1 MKQETK
7 TEIAQIRKIKDLQ
20 VWEAEIA
27 SQKLRIFD
35 EQRKILYATQKRGI
49 ATCGDSLW
57 AEHDNGYERLTNHA
71 KIAIPGDEIE
81 RRSIEIIFTDCD
93 SYERIAPKNDRHFDD
108 RLYFEPL
115 TSSNYQ
121 EWSSQFE
128 EKFGKDENF
137 AYADYFIQ
145 IDWEFEEM
153 RYWLVLALQHYDL
166 REHGRFYFPKHVG
179 IDPAKNH
186 SHVFEWQ
193 QI

>member
-20 VWEAEIA
+20 VWEKEIA
-27 SQKLRIFD
+27 AQKLRIFD
-35 EQRKILYATQKRGI
+35 GQRKILYATKKSGI
-49 ATCGDSLW
+49 ATCGEHLW
-57 AEHDNGYERLTNHA
+57 AQHDNGFEKLTGEACEHA
-71 KIAIPGDEIE
+71 GAEIE

-93 SYERIAPKNDRHFDD
+93 SYERIAPKNDRKFDD
-108 RLYFEPL
+108 SLYFEPL

-121 EWSSQFE
+121 EWVATFE
-128 EKFGKDENF
+128 EKFCTDENF
-137 AYADYFIQ
+137 AYANYFIH
-145 IDWEFEEM
+145 IDCDYEEM
-153 RYWLVLALQHYDL
+153 RYWLDLALHHYDL

-179 IDPAKNH
+179 IDENH